1 MISLDVIERE
11 ISELEAR
18 ETSYATVERL
28 AMLYTVRD
36 HLLPMA
42 EPPQTVAAGGSEFLD
57 ACAGKPVDAVLGV
70 IGEHMEAQRAMYP
83 RVYDGVVRRLRAL

>member
-28 AMLYTVRD
+28 SMLYTVRD
-36 HLLPMA
+36 HLLPRTA
-42 EPPQTVAAGGSEFLD
+42 TQPTVQAGGSEFLD
-57 ACAGKPVDAVLGV
+57 ACAGKPLDAVLGV
-70 IGEHMEAQRAMYP
+70 LGEHMEAQRAMYP
-83 RVYDGVVRRLRAL
+83 RVYDGVIRRLRAL